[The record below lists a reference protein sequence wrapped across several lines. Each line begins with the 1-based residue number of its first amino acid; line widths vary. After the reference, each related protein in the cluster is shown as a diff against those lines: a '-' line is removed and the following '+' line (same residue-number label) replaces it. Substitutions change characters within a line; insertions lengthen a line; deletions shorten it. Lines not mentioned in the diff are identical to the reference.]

1 MKGLGMPHFGHM
13 DESKMTRS
21 EADLLRAR
29 LHLRSGKRRLSE
41 GKLRSGVETVYD
53 ALYSAMR
60 AYALSP
66 ANRHRF
72 ENVDIGSE
80 QELHA
85 ALVKAGVLNN
95 RFEFLRFKE
104 LVEEAVNEELPVYD
118 HEYDSTWLIRG
129 VESIMTQL
137 GALPFDEAS
146 LPKEEPG
153 AF

>member
-1 MKGLGMPHFGHM
+1 M

-60 AYALSP
+60 AYALNP
-66 ANRHRF
+66 ANLHRF
-72 ENVDIGSE
+72 EDVDIGAE
-80 QELHA
+80 QELHD
-85 ALVKAGVLNN
+85 ALVGAGVLDG
-95 RFEFLRFKE
+95 RFEFLRFKKM
-104 LVEEAVNEELPVYD
+104 VERAVNEELPVYD
-118 HEYDSTWLIRG
+118 HEYDTVWLIRG

-137 GALPFDEAS
+137 GVLPFNETS

-153 AF
+153 TF

>member
-29 LHLRSGKRRLSE
+29 LHLRSGKRRLLE

-60 AYALSP
+60 AYVLSP
-66 ANRHRF
+66 ANHHRF
-72 ENVDIGSE
+72 EYVDIGSE

-85 ALVKAGVLNN
+85 ALVGAGVLDN
-95 RFEFLRFKE
+95 RFEFLRFRE
-104 LVEEAVNEELPVYD
+104 LVEEALNEGLPVYD
-118 HEYDSTWLIRG
+118 HEYDTTWLITG
-129 VESIMTQL
+129 VESIMAQL
-137 GALPFDEAS
+137 GVLPFDEAS
-146 LPKEEPG
+146 LPKEDPEI
-153 AF
+153 F